1 MAFAKREYFEDRKL
15 QILRET
21 NDWIGQMKEMGVVM
35 EPKRSER
42 SKRDRVVFEKF
53 YKAFCHAVDQRE
65 ILRESSKPKKKKDPY
80 ENLPHA
86 IKTLLELQDED
97 GKWTISRPK
106 RRTWMQIFPLLLM
119 K

>member
-1 MAFAKREYFEDRKL
+1 M
-15 QILRET
+15 
-21 NDWIGQMKEMGVVM
+21 
-35 EPKRSER
+35 
-42 SKRDRVVFEKF
+42 FEKF

-97 GKWTISRPK
+97 GKWTISLRK
-106 RRTWMQIFPLLLM
+106 LESSIVWIHQSRFFGTVVTYVVMEFDSLLLENYSHTHVFTYRYA
-119 K
+119 